1 MYYYHVLVDTFVPF
15 DLLTYSSETELAVG
29 QLVRVGV
36 RKREV
41 LGIII
46 QASQNDSEFS
56 DKIKPVVQTMP
67 FVFASESLKFLSLF
81 SYNTFNNKHAVCDA
95 LCTPLRNLNAKD
107 WSTVTLPTSKQAL
120 HNTNIT
126 TPVFYREKETWVRI
140 KYIIRSLISQPG
152 SRQIAIICPEKSIVK
167 KIIAQ
172 LHQEFADVSIHQYS
186 GDKSKSSRATVTA
199 LMTQDS
205 TAKLQIIIGTRATVF
220 LPFSHLTAL
229 LMIDE
234 ANPFYIQEQ
243 NGLYYDTRD
252 AVFYLSQLF
261 SSQLFF
267 VSVLPSV
274 RLHSFYP
281 ESDLNVA
288 TANLPQ
294 NSENAPQL
302 KVYEQNRRDLFFDLF
317 SNEILNDIEVTYSEG
332 Q

>member
-1 MYYYHVLVDTFVPF
+1 MYYYHVLVETFVPF

-36 RKREV
+36 RKREI

-46 QASQNDSEFS
+46 KVSQSDPEFS
-56 DKIKPVVQTMP
+56 DKIKPVMQIMP
-67 FVFASESLKFLSLF
+67 FVFASESLNFLSLF
-81 SYNTFNNKHAVCDA
+81 SYNTFNNKHAVCEA
-95 LCTPLRNLNAKD
+95 LCTPLRNLNTKD
-107 WSTVTLPTSKQAL
+107 WSAVSSPTSKQAL

-172 LHQEFADVSIHQYS
+172 LQREFVDTVVHQYF
-186 GDKSKSSRATVTA
+186 GDKSKSSRTTVTA
-199 LMTQDS
+199 LIAQDS
-205 TAKLQIIIGTRATVF
+205 TTKPNIVIGTRAAVF

-252 AVFYLSQLF
+252 AVFFLSQLF

-267 VSVLPSV
+267 VSILPSV

-281 ESDLNVA
+281 ENVLNVN
-288 TANLPQ
+288 TTNLPQ